1 MQTKMNIIQEL
12 QKLVDK
18 HVLYYSSDFEVDK
31 EIFAEVANS
40 AHLEEKVM
48 LWLCREHGTHCLRA
62 DQVYIRDTAAHN
74 TFRYYAEQ
82 NYDSCI
88 ARIVI
93 PREIQDGDIVGDIF
107 EIDYQKAVEDV
118 TRNSVEP
125 LVERVFYEDGY
136 VYDKPFKGNYA
147 QAQAQ
152 RDEHGEILVLLA
164 VPKNE
169 ELLQEQVGK
178 LTARK
183 K

>member
-62 DQVYIRDTAAHN
+62 DQVYIRDTASHN

-82 NYDSCI
+82 NYDNCI

-125 LVERVFYEDGY
+125 LVCESRWVSSLLEKNKATTKEGWVGELFSYPTPRNGGTY
-136 VYDKPFKGNYA
+136 VY
-147 QAQAQ
+147 
-152 RDEHGEILVLLA
+152 V
-164 VPKNE
+164 
-169 ELLQEQVGK
+169 
-178 LTARK
+178 
-183 K
+183 